1 MITLL
6 FTLPKMKSPGDV
18 QKPGDGSKRVMN
30 KRGSPSHVDILL
42 PCPTLFNLKERGGRV
57 IFMTRNQ
64 KIFHAGSGGGRFT
77 LY

>member
-6 FTLPKMKSPGDV
+6 LTLPKMKSPGDV
-18 QKPGDGSKRVMN
+18 KKIGGGSERIMN
-30 KRGSPSHVDILL
+30 KRGSPSQVDILL
-42 PCPTLFNLKERGGRV
+42 RCPTLFNLKERGGRV

-64 KIFHAGSGGGRFT
+64 KVFHAGSGGGRCT